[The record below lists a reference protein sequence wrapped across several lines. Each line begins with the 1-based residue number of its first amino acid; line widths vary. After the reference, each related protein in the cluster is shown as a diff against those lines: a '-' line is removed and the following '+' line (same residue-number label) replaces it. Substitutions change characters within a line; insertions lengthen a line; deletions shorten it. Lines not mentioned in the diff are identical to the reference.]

1 MEQFCIV
8 DPEKSWEE
16 FDRMIGNAEEFCQKL
31 KLPYRIV
38 NIVSGSCSFIVY
50 SLQSIIMEMFY
61 KLAYRYASINNKH
74 TFHSFVCSAKSY

>member
-16 FDRMIGNAEEFCQKL
+16 FEMMIGNAEEFCQKL

-50 SLQSIIMEMFY
+50 SLQSIIMEMVY
-61 KLAYRYASINNKH
+61 NYRIV
-74 TFHSFVCSAKSY
+74 TFL

>member
-16 FDRMIGNAEEFCQKL
+16 FEMMIGNAEEFCQKL

-50 SLQSIIMEMFY
+50 SLLVWRWSITTVSLRFY
-61 KLAYRYASINNKH
+61 K
-74 TFHSFVCSAKSY
+74 